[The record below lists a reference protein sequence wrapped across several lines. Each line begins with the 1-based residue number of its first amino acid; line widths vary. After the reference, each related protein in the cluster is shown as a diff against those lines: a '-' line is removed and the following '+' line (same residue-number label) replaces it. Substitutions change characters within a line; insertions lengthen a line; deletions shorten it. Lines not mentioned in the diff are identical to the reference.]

1 MRFKHI
7 LVVSAV
13 ASIAL
18 VGVSH
23 PTAAHA
29 ATAAITCKDGTTSN
43 AKTTK
48 GACSGHGGVAA
59 TKTTA
64 VVTKTTVKTSSST
77 TVTVPKGATAM
88 CKDNSYSMSKTHSG
102 ACSSHGGVAKWL

>member
-7 LVVSAV
+7 LAISAV
-13 ASIAL
+13 ASVAVI
-18 VGVSH
+18 GVSH
-23 PTAAHA
+23 TTTAHA
-29 ATAAITCKDGTTSN
+29 ATGTITCKDGTASN

-59 TKTTA
+59 AKTTA
-64 VVTKTTVKTSSST
+64 VVSKTTVKTSSST